1 MIQDFTKALIQGLL
15 AEDGPTSETD
25 KAETVLIESRFTEGS
40 QYPVT
45 FVIVVVVVLKILL
58 LFYPNPYV
66 KTFLTTLA
74 HNDHSIL

>member
-1 MIQDFTKALIQGLL
+1 MIQDFTKALIHGFL

-45 FVIVVVVVLKILL
+45 FVIVVVVLKILL
-58 LFYPNPYV
+58 PLRA
-66 KTFLTTLA
+66 KA
-74 HNDHSIL
+74 